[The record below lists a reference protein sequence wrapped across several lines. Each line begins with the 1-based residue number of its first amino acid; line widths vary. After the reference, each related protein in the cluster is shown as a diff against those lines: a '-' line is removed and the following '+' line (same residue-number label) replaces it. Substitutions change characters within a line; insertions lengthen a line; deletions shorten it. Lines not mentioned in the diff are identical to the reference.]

1 MGKGLGYRV
10 RTPLF
15 AKAPETTCIRDYA
28 YYEKHGLND
37 CSHAVCASDHIP
49 VPKRNSP
56 QGGQVHHT
64 DVAVG
69 ESNDRR
75 QYSAM

>member
-1 MGKGLGYRV
+1 
-10 RTPLF
+10 
-15 AKAPETTCIRDYA
+15 
-28 YYEKHGLND
+28 
-37 CSHAVCASDHIP
+37 